1 MTAVAARFLIVP
13 LVGAALLGAP
23 TSEGKASD
31 PQTGRALAES
41 WCANC
46 HVIGEPG
53 QQSASDVAPTFH
65 AIANRR
71 ETTAEGLRT
80 FLSTPH
86 ADAMKGIVLPRLE
99 IDDLVAYIMS
109 LREH

>member
-1 MTAVAARFLIVP
+1 MSPRVWGV
-13 LVGAALLGAP
+13 LLGALIGLVVGIGGY
-23 TSEGKASD
+23 TFVYARGYSYLGND
-31 PQTGRALAES
+31 PAT
-41 WCANC
+41 CANC